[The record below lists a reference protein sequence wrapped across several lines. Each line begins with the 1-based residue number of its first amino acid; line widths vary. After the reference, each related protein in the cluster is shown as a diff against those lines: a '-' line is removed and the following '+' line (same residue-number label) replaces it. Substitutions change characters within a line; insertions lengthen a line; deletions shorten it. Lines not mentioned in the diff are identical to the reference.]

1 MGVLG
6 LTYRLY
12 RNIKRDGGGGDMAN
26 CLMCADFK
34 KGEGGNQK
42 M

>member
-12 RNIKRDGGGGDMAN
+12 RNIKR
-26 CLMCADFK
+26 
-34 KGEGGNQK
+34 EGGYGK
-42 M
+42 LSDVSRFLKGRGGIWETV